1 MTSQSLSRQTKTR
14 ILALASLAVVALSAA
29 QARGQDMRVDR
40 LEIIESGFYDAA
52 KATVTGT
59 TPSAGSVTGTVQELR
74 EVKLLPEPPATT
86 ARVGIG
92 FGVRFR
98 SFGERDGERAMLRS
112 VWTIPAPGIVNPTS
126 GNTFRQSVA
135 EFATTIGTS
144 HVRGYGFDESWEV
157 VPGTWTLEIWQGDRK
172 LLEKSFEI
180 K

>member
-1 MTSQSLSRQTKTR
+1 MRSPSLSRRTTTR
-14 ILALASLAVVALSAA
+14 VALASLVAVVLSAA
-29 QARGQDMRVDR
+29 QARAQDMRVDR
-40 LEIIESGFYDAA
+40 LEIVESGFYDAA
-52 KATVTGT
+52 KATVAGT

-74 EVKLLPEPPATT
+74 EIKLLPEPPTT
-86 ARVGIG
+86 SVGIG

-126 GNTFRQSVA
+126 GSTFRQSVA

-144 HVRGYGFDESWEV
+144 HLRGYSFDEPWEI

-172 LLEKSFEI
+172 LLEKSFGI